1 MFNLFKTPPF
11 GIDISDH
18 SIEIISLKGSF
29 NNPRLFAMG
38 RRILK
43 PGIVEDAKI
52 FNKEALKKSLLDLI
66 KSPEFG
72 KINTN
77 KFIFSL
83 PESKTF
89 TLVFKLPKDLTKKKE
104 LDFIKSKVNQN
115 LPFKIEDLCLDFRI
129 SPSIKQT
136 GGKEVFL
143 VAATKEIVNDYLKFF
158 KSLGFYP
165 TIIETESES
174 FGRSLIQDSGEVVLI
189 VDIGARTTNFSIF
202 DNKELRFSST
212 SEVAG
217 NKFTGCLA
225 NGLKISLNEADRL
238 KKRNGLSPKAKQGRV
253 FLIIQKEIQA
263 IVLEIR
269 DIEKYFKKKEN
280 KEIKKIILAGG
291 SAMLPL
297 LPKYLEE
304 NLEKPVV
311 IGEPWTRINI
321 DILRKKQY
329 VKKALNLSPI
339 LYTVCIGSALRG
351 LMKDSKQA
359 GINLTKK

>member
-1 MFNLFKTPPF
+1 MFFKTPPF
-11 GIDISDH
+11 GLDISDH
-18 SIEIISLKGSF
+18 SIEMISLKGSF
-29 NNPRLFAMG
+29 YSPRFFAMG
-38 RRILK
+38 RRVLK

-52 FNKEALKKSLLDLI
+52 LNKEILKKTLLDLI

-72 KINTN
+72 KIKTN

-89 TLVFKLPKDLTKKKE
+89 TLIFKLPKGLTKKKE
-104 LDFIKSKVNQN
+104 LDFIKSEVNQN
-115 LPFKIEDLCLDFRI
+115 LPFKIEDLYLDFRI
-129 SPSIKQT
+129 NSFAKQSH
-136 GGKEVFL
+136 GKEVFL
-143 VAATKEIVNDYLKFF
+143 VAATKKIVNDYLEFF
-158 KSLGFYP
+158 KSLGLYP
-165 TIIETESES
+165 VIMETESES
-174 FGRSLIQDSGEVVLI
+174 FGRSLIQDSGEAVLV

-202 DNKELRFSST
+202 DAKKIRFSST
-212 SEVAG
+212 FEVAG
-217 NKFTGCLA
+217 NKFTECLA
-225 NGLKISLNEADRL
+225 NGLKISLNEADRF

-253 FLIIQKEIQA
+253 FLILQKEVQA

-269 DIEKYFKKKEN
+269 DIEKYFQKKEN

-304 NLEKPVV
+304 NLGKQVV

-329 VKKALNLSPI
+329 VKKALNLNPI

-359 GINLTKK
+359 GINLIKK

>member
-1 MFNLFKTPPF
+1 MLFKTPPF
-11 GIDISDH
+11 GLDISDH
-18 SIEIISLKGSF
+18 SIEMISLKGSF
-29 NNPRLFAMG
+29 YSPRFFAMG
-38 RRILK
+38 RRVLK

-52 FNKEALKKSLLDLI
+52 LNKEILKKTLLDLI

-72 KINTN
+72 KIKTN
-77 KFIFSL
+77 KFVFSL

-89 TLVFKLPKDLTKKKE
+89 TLIFKLPKGLTKKKE
-104 LDFIKSKVNQN
+104 LDFIKSEVNQN
-115 LPFKIEDLCLDFRI
+115 LPFKIEDLYLDFRI
-129 SPSIKQT
+129 NSFAKQSH
-136 GGKEVFL
+136 GKEVFL
-143 VAATKEIVNDYLKFF
+143 VAATKKIVNDYLGFF
-158 KSLGFYP
+158 KSLGLYP
-165 TIIETESES
+165 VIMETESES
-174 FGRSLIQDSGEVVLI
+174 FGRSLIQDLDKVVLI

-202 DNKELRFSST
+202 DAKKIRFSST
-212 SEVAG
+212 FEVAG
-217 NKFTGCLA
+217 NKFTECLA
-225 NGLKISLNEADRL
+225 NGLKISLDEADL
-238 KKRNGLSPKAKQGRV
+238 FKKRNGLSPKAKQGRV
-253 FLIIQKEIQA
+253 FLILQKEVQA

-269 DIEKYFKKKEN
+269 DIEKYFQKKEN

-304 NLEKPVV
+304 NLGKQVV

-329 VKKALNLSPI
+329 VKKALNLNPI

-359 GINLTKK
+359 GINLIKK